1 MKNKPWNTNTEKE
14 ALAMLYLLPAAH
26 SDRPGCGPAFS
37 MALLNS
43 MWTQIL
49 KTVSSFA
56 AIVQLAPLV
65 TPSSVQCV
73 SFGFMADGLSPRQY
87 SLQKADQSLSDWV
100 STQFQEH
107 SKPGIC
113 GWPYLSED
121 QGETQ
126 TLCTTFTVT
135 LWQPLSSSQSLILC
149 GTHTTATILSLCLA
163 ALGTWVVDILTV

>member
-56 AIVQLAPLV
+56 AIVQLLSSLPVLYNAFPLV
-65 TPSSVQCV
+65 
-73 SFGFMADGLSPRQY
+73 
-87 SLQKADQSLSDWV
+87 
-100 STQFQEH
+100 
-107 SKPGIC
+107 
-113 GWPYLSED
+113 
-121 QGETQ
+121 
-126 TLCTTFTVT
+126 
-135 LWQPLSSSQSLILC
+135 LWQM
-149 GTHTTATILSLCLA
+149 
-163 ALGTWVVDILTV
+163 D